1 MGDWGFWCLASWCF
15 AIILKLH
22 LIDERVKELKRYL
35 RKESRDAGDE
45 ARGPAASADRRARL
59 KGASGFACL
68 GRYVGCL
75 RIMARSLP
83 RE

>member
-45 ARGPAASADRRARL
+45 ASGPAERPDEGGAR
-59 KGASGFACL
+59 KK
-68 GRYVGCL
+68 R
-75 RIMARSLP
+75 
-83 RE
+83 

>member
-45 ARGPAASADRRARL
+45 ARGPAERPDE
-59 KGASGFACL
+59 G
-68 GRYVGCL
+68 
-75 RIMARSLP
+75 
-83 RE
+83 